1 MNPRQWLRPG
11 EAERDAEAGSAP
23 AEFVLVAVLLMTLV
37 LGVLQLGAVLLVRN
51 TALDA
56 AAEGARW
63 GALAGNSPADGVR
76 RARVELATALGADYA
91 QHVGAAVTTWQGR
104 PVVAVTVTAP
114 LPILGPIGLPGALRL
129 TGHAAVEPAP

>member
-1 MNPRQWLRPG
+1 MTRSSPSTRSG
-11 EAERDAEAGSAP
+11 EAGSAS
-23 AEFVLVAVLLMTLV
+23 AEFVMVAVLLVTLV
-37 LGVLQLGAVLLVRN
+37 LGVLQLGAVFLVRN

-63 GALAGNSPADGVR
+63 AALAGNSPDDGVR
-76 RARVELATALGADYA
+76 RARSELSVALGPAYA
-91 QHVGAAVTTWQGR
+91 QNVQAAMTTWQGR

-129 TGHAAVEPAP
+129 TGHAAAEPAP

>member
-1 MNPRQWLRPG
+1 MISLRPSIRPG
-11 EAERDAEAGSAP
+11 EAGSAP
-23 AEFVLVAVLLMTLV
+23 AEFVMVAVLLVTLV

-63 GALAGNSPADGVR
+63 AALAGNSPDDGVQ
-76 RARVELATALGADYA
+76 RARSELSVALGADYA
-91 QHVGAAVTTWQGR
+91 QHVQAATTTWQGR

-114 LPILGPIGLPGALRL
+114 LPILGPIGLPGALQL

>member
-1 MNPRQWLRPG
+1 MSPRQSIRHVGAGWDS
-11 EAERDAEAGSAP
+11 ETGSAP
-23 AEFVLVAVLLMTLV
+23 AEFVLVAVLLVTLV

-63 GALAGNSPADGVR
+63 GSLAGNSTADGVQ
-76 RARVELATALGADYA
+76 RARAELAAALGADYA
-91 QHVGAAVTTWQGR
+91 QHVVAAVTTWRGR

-114 LPILGPIGLPGALRL
+114 LPILGPIALPGALHL

>member
-1 MNPRQWLRPG
+1 MTDRPPAG
-11 EAERDAEAGSAP
+11 RSDAGSAP
-23 AEFVLVAVLLMTLV
+23 AEFVLVAVLLVGLV

-63 GALAGNSPADGVR
+63 GALAGNSAADGAQ
-76 RARVELATALGADYA
+76 RARSELTAALGSDYA
-91 QHVGAAVTTWQGR
+91 SHVDAGLASWHGR

-114 LPILGPIGLPGALRL
+114 LPILGPIALPSGLRL
-129 TGHAAVEPAP
+129 TGHAAVEPVP

>member
-1 MNPRQWLRPG
+1 MSPRTSSG
-11 EAERDAEAGSAP
+11 DAGSAP
-23 AEFVLVAVLLMTLV
+23 AEFVMVAVLLLTLV
-37 LGVLQLGAVLLVRN
+37 LGVLQLGVVLLVRN

-63 GALAGNSPADGVR
+63 AALAGNTPEDGVR
-76 RARVELATALGADYA
+76 RTRSELSIALGAAYA
-91 QHVGAAVTTWQGR
+91 QQVQAGTTMWRGR

-114 LPILGPIGLPGALRL
+114 LPILGPIGVPGAMRL